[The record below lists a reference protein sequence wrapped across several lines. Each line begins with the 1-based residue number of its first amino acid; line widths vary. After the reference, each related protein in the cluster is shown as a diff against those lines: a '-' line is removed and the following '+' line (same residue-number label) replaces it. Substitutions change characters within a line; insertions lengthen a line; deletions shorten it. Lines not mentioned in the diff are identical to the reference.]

1 MKDAEREIIMEIKK
15 NPFTESLK
23 SLSTIFLL
31 IALFLFGTP
40 VNIIATD
47 TQSQCPLSCQIYTIP
62 VMLTPGEITSY
73 DVVGTLCTMGSLENK
88 TVQVLISGA
97 TYGHVY
103 WDFPYRPWRYSY
115 VRMAARFGYATFN
128 IDRIGIG
135 ASDHPSGAEINVDVN
150 AYVVHQIVQALRAG
164 EIGGVAFQRVMLV
177 GHSLGSYISIAVASQ
192 FQGDVDGVI
201 LTGFLHNVNPEF
213 DDPTN
218 YFYPANLDPHFS
230 GLGLDDNYFTTVP
243 GVRGDLFYYTP
254 NTEQAV
260 INMDEETKETATT
273 GEFASLED
281 LVTSTDSLLIDVPVL
296 IVIGRFDYIIC
307 GGDVDCS
314 DRFSVINHE
323 QPFFSPE
330 ACFRV
335 SIVPNS
341 GHDLN
346 LHKNAPRAY
355 IRMLFWANRH
365 VGTVFNL
372 PASCDCPQNQPGIFR
387 SHISFR
393 P

>member
-1 MKDAEREIIMEIKK
+1 METKK

-23 SLSTIFLL
+23 SLSAIFLL
-31 IALFLFGTP
+31 IALFLFGAP
-40 VNIIATD
+40 VNIIATDGTPANIKATD
-47 TQSQCPLSCQIYTIP
+47 TQSQCPLSCQTYTIH
-62 VMLTPGEITSY
+62 VTLAPGETTSY

-97 TYGHVY
+97 TYGQVY

-115 VRMAARFGYATFN
+115 VRMATRFGYATFN

-135 ASDHPSGAEINVDVN
+135 ASDHPPGAEINVDVN

-192 FQGDVDGVI
+192 FQGDADGVI
-201 LTGFLHNVNPEF
+201 LTGVLHNINPEF
-213 DDPTN
+213 DPTDC
-218 YFYPANLDPHFS
+218 FYPANLDPRFS
-230 GLGLDDNYFTTVP
+230 GLGLDDDYFTTVP
-243 GVRGDLFYYTP
+243 DVRGDLFYHMP
-254 NTEQAV
+254 NAEQAV

-281 LVTSTDSLLIDVPVL
+281 LVISTDSLLIDVPVL
-296 IVIGRFDYIIC
+296 IIIGRFDYTIC

-314 DRFSVINHE
+314 DRYSVINHE

-330 ACFRV
+330 ACLRV
-335 SIVPNS
+335 FIVPNS

-355 IRMLFWANRH
+355 VRMLLWANQY
-365 VGTVFNL
+365 VGAVSNQ
-372 PASCDCPQNQPGIFR
+372 PAPCDCPQN
-387 SHISFR
+387 
-393 P
+393 